1 MTATVTAE
9 SILDA
14 FDDTNFAEYVP
25 YAIEKIKAGDQFE
38 AKILASTKA
47 YPVSIREFI
56 TSPNYL
62 NQADSIYPKI
72 LEELEALNNPP
83 VAGLTHGQRIGS
95 QYTEAV
101 FTGGIGVG
109 KSHAALLTL
118 AYHLYI
124 LSCLD
129 NPQTLFDLDPSSEIL
144 FIFQTVNATL
154 AKQLDYARFKAM
166 IERSPYFQNRFTY
179 NREIDSE
186 LRFPNRIIV
195 RPVTGLESGT
205 IGQNIYAAILDE
217 VNFLEITEHSKKNMD
232 GEEYD
237 QAVQLYNSI
246 ASRRKSRFMKQ
257 GRTLG
262 MLCLVS
268 SKRYPNQFTDR
279 KVAQAKKE
287 LQTTGKT
294 SIYVYDKRRWDIKP
308 DDYCGETFKVF
319 VGDITRKPRIL
330 LDEGTPDATDEMI
343 VDIPI
348 EYRAEFENDIM
359 RALRE
364 VAGLSTLAVHPFMPN
379 TEAVSAC
386 FGHHP
391 SILSEES
398 TGFTQKLIALPNHI
412 HNPDERRFVH
422 VDLALT
428 TDSAGV
434 VCGYVNGFKKVKRG
448 DETTETLPIITI
460 DFALEVRPPQ
470 GGEIQISRIRELI
483 YAMRDKLGINVHW
496 VTFDQY
502 QSADSIQ
509 VLRRKGFTTGIQSM
523 DKTPI
528 PYEVLKQAL
537 YDGRVIAPA
546 HQKLQ
551 QELLAL
557 EFNVKKNKVD
567 HTSQSS
573 KDISDALAGVVFG
586 LSQRRIVWARWG
598 VNPFWEARNLSKTI
612 LESEQ

>member
-1 MTATVTAE
+1 MAAE
-9 SILDA
+9 KDSILDA
-14 FDDTNFAEYVP
+14 FENPEFAEYAS
-25 YAIEKIKAGDQFE
+25 YAVNRIKAGDQFE
-38 AKILASTKA
+38 AQILASLKS

-56 TSPNYL
+56 TSPDYL
-62 NQADSIYPKI
+62 DQADSIYPKI
-72 LEELEALNNPP
+72 LDELEALNNPP
-83 VAGLTHGQRIGS
+83 VDGLAHGQRLGS
-95 QYTEAV
+95 HYTEAV

-118 AYHLYI
+118 AYHLYV

-129 NPQTLFDLDPSSEIL
+129 NPQALFDLDHSSEIL
-144 FIFQTVNATL
+144 FVFQTVNATL
-154 AKQLDYARFKAM
+154 AKQLDYARFKAI
-166 IERSPYFQNRFTY
+166 IERSPYFNREFTY

-186 LRFPNRIIV
+186 LQFPNRIIV

-217 VNFLEITEHSKKNMD
+217 VNFLEITQNSKKNMD
-232 GEEYD
+232 GGEYD

-279 KVAQAKKE
+279 KVAQSEKE
-287 LQTTGKT
+287 IQTTGMT

-308 DDYCGETFKVF
+308 DDYCGDTFKVF
-319 VGDITRKPRIL
+319 IGDVSRKPRIL
-330 LDEGTPDATDEMI
+330 MGESTANASDEMI
-343 VDIPI
+343 VDIPV
-348 EYRAEFENDIM
+348 EYQAEFENDIM

-379 TEAVSAC
+379 TEAVSGC

-391 SILSEES
+391 SLLSEEC
-398 TGFTQKLIALPNHI
+398 TDFTQPLQAYSDNIQE
-412 HNPDERRFVH
+412 PDERRFVH

-434 VCGYVNGFKKVKRG
+434 VCGYVSGFKKVRRG
-448 DETTETLPIITI
+448 KDITETLPVVTI
-460 DFALEVRPPQ
+460 DFALEVVPPQ
-470 GGEIQISRIRELI
+470 GGEIQISRVREMI
-483 YAMRDKLGINVHW
+483 YAMKDKLGLNIHW
-496 VTFDQY
+496 VSFDQY

-523 DKTPI
+523 DKTPV

-537 YDGRVIAPA
+537 YDGRVFAPA

-557 EFNVKKNKVD
+557 EFNSKKNKVD
-567 HTSQSS
+567 HPQQSS

-586 LSQRRIVWARWG
+586 LSRQRVTWSRWN
-598 VNPFWEARNLSKTI
+598 VSPIREAHTLSKTI
-612 LESEQ
+612 MELEQ

>member
-1 MTATVTAE
+1 MATVTAD

-14 FDDTNFAEYVP
+14 FENADFAEYVP
-25 YAIEKIKAGDQFE
+25 YAVDKIKAGDQLE
-38 AKILASTKA
+38 AKILASIKTH
-47 YPVSIREFI
+47 PVSIREFI
-56 TSPNYL
+56 TSPDYL
-62 NQADSIYPKI
+62 DQADSIYPKI
-72 LEELEALNNPP
+72 LDELEALNNPT
-83 VAGLTHGQRIGS
+83 VEGLAHGQRIGS
-95 QYTEAV
+95 LYTEAV

-118 AYHLYI
+118 AYHLYV

-129 NPQTLFDLDPSSEIL
+129 NPQALFDLDPSSEIL

-166 IERSPYFQNRFTY
+166 IERSPYFRDEFTY
-179 NREIDSE
+179 NRDIDSE
-186 LRFPNRIIV
+186 LQFPNRIIV

-217 VNFLEITEHSKKNMD
+217 VNFLEITQNSKKNMD
-232 GEEYD
+232 GGEYD

-257 GRTLG
+257 GRILG

-319 VGDITRKPRIL
+319 IGDISRKPRIL
-330 LDEGTPDATDEMI
+330 LDKSAPESTEEMI

-364 VAGLSTLAVHPFMPN
+364 VAGLSTLSVHPFMPN
-379 TEAVSAC
+379 TEAVSGC

-391 SILSEES
+391 SILSEEC
-398 TGFTQKLIALPNHI
+398 TDFTQHIDAFTDHI
-412 HNPDERRFVH
+412 HSPDERRFVH

-434 VCGYVNGFKKVKRG
+434 VCGFVSGFKKVQRG
-448 DETTETLPIITI
+448 DDITETLPVITV
-460 DFALEVRPPQ
+460 DFALEVMPPQ

-483 YAMRDKLGINVHW
+483 YALRDRTGINIEW
-496 VTFDQY
+496 VSFDQY

-509 VLRRKGFTTGIQSM
+509 VLRQKRFTTGIQSM
-523 DKTPI
+523 DRTPV

-537 YDGRVIAPA
+537 YDGRVVAPA

-573 KDISDALAGVVFG
+573 KDISDAIAGVVFG
-586 LSQRRIVWARWG
+586 LSRRRATWARWN
-598 VNPFWEARNLSKTI
+598 VNPNREARNLTKTI
-612 LESEQ
+612 LDLEQ